1 MMANGV
7 RVAVALTL
15 LLVASTIV
23 YPVAAVPS
31 FAREL
36 GVPCATCHSSFPQ
49 LNAFGRQFKLN
60 GYVLGPAANNATKGQ
75 DSDGRSTLS
84 LDSFPPLS
92 VMLETAVTALN
103 TSVPDTQNNNVELPQ
118 QASLFFAGR
127 IGPQIGSFVQ
137 LTYSQ
142 ADGQIAL
149 DSAEIRYAN
158 SAMLHGKA
166 VTYGAF
172 VNNNPT
178 LEDLWN
184 TTPAWRFP
192 WVGPSVA
199 PEPAAAPLIDGAL
212 AQDVMGGGGF
222 ASFQGKFYVAS
233 GLYRSA
239 HVGHSSPTADSANT
253 IDNVALYWRLAWQR
267 TLGKNYVEFGTY
279 GLHTRLHPLGITGAT
294 DNYVDYSLDS
304 QLERAVGAHTFIAH
318 GSYTRENQDLNASV
332 AADLAERPSHRLGT
346 LRLDAGI
353 QSAKLGYMLGVAR
366 TTGDTD
372 ALRFAPE
379 ATTGSATGK
388 PDTAVL
394 IGEVIYSPLQN
405 IQLRLQY
412 QRYAR
417 FNGATTNYDGF
428 GRNATDNDTLMVHAW
443 FAW

>member
-1 MMANGV
+1 MANCV
-7 RVAVALTL
+7 RVMGLLTL
-15 LLVASTIV
+15 LLVASTIA

-31 FAREL
+31 YAREL
-36 GVPCATCHSSFPQ
+36 SLPCATCHSSFPQ

-60 GYVLGPAANNATKGQ
+60 GYVLGPAANNGTKGQ
-75 DSDGRSTLS
+75 DSDGHSTLS

-92 VMLETAVTALN
+92 VMLETAVTGLQK
-103 TSVPDTQNNNVELPQ
+103 SIPDTQNNSVELPQ

-142 ADGQIAL
+142 ADGEIAL
-149 DSAEIRYAN
+149 DNAEIRYAK
-158 SAMLHGKA
+158 SAMLHGNA

-172 VNNNPT
+172 INNSPT

-192 WVGPSVA
+192 WVGPSVV
-199 PEPAAAPLIDGAL
+199 PDPAAAPLIDGAL

-222 ASFQGKFYVAS
+222 ASFQGKFYVATA
-233 GLYRSA
+233 LYRSA
-239 HVGHSSPTADSANT
+239 HIGSSSPTAGSENT
-253 IDNVALYWRLAWQR
+253 IDNAALYWRLAWQR
-267 TLGKNYVEFGTY
+267 TLGKNYLEFGAY
-279 GLHTRLHPLGITGAT
+279 GLHARLHPQGLTGAT
-294 DNYVDYSLDS
+294 DDYADYSLDS
-304 QLERAVGAHTFIAH
+304 QLERPIGARTFVVH
-318 GSYTRENQDLNASV
+318 GSYTRENQDLSASI
-332 AADLAERPSHRLGT
+332 AADLAERQNYRLGT

-353 QSAKLGYMLGVAR
+353 QAAKMGYVLGVVR

-372 ALRFAPE
+372 TVRFAPE
-379 ATTGSATGK
+379 AVTGSAIGS
-388 PDTAVL
+388 PDSTAL

-412 QRYAR
+412 RHYAR
-417 FNGATTNYDGF
+417 FNGATTNYDGL
-428 GRNATDNDTLMVHAW
+428 GRNAADNDTLMLHAW